1 MSGDTDVMKLL
12 TKLVNELRSE
22 NEMLKGELMKR
33 SMADRM
39 SKGGMS
45 SLSDQISAIE
55 SGKVIPR

>member
-1 MSGDTDVMKLL
+1 MSDTDVMKLL

-33 SMADRM
+33 QLADRM

-45 SLSDQISAIE
+45 SLADHISAVE
-55 SGKVIPR
+55 SGSVIQR